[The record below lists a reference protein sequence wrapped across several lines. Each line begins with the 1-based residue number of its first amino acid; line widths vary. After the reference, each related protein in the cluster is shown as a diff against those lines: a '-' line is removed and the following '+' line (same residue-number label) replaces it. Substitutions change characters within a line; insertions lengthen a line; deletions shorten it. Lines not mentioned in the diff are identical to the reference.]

1 MAGLVVVGILA
12 LIFIAVMV
20 RSYFMGKKIGTYPKG
35 GLLGRTKGYSS
46 PIADSKPPL
55 PDSQTK
61 KDFMSQDAGT

>member
-1 MAGLVVVGILA
+1 MAGLVVMVILA

-20 RSYFMGKKIGTYPKG
+20 RSYLMGKKIGTYPKS
-35 GLLGRTKGYSS
+35 GLLGRTRGYSS
-46 PIADSKPPL
+46 PITNSKHPL